1 VYLLRVVVPNP
12 NAKIPTVEFPAADP
26 ASELQLDAAPDDTT
40 HPEYVYLSRVVEAYD
55 PANPKAKI
63 ANVPSAI
70 GVALPLA
77 ALNAEGPKALQARTV
92 NVYAVQA
99 VNPLTVT
106 GEAVPVPV
114 IDPGEDT
121 AV

>member
-1 VYLLRVVVPNP
+1 M
-12 NAKIPTVEFPAADP
+12 
-26 ASELQLDAAPDDTT
+26 
-40 HPEYVYLSRVVEAYD
+40 YLSRVVEPYD

-92 NVYAVQA
+92 NVYAVQL
-99 VNPLTVT
+99 VNPVT
-106 GEAVPVPV
+106 ETGDVVPVPV
-114 IDPGEDT
+114 INPGEDT